1 SRYHRGHLDECDDL
15 EFATAR
21 QGGRRDPRTRQ
32 TAGVALSRSE
42 ALIDRRNVHLLGD
55 RSPVIV
61 RIVDAW
67 RQRDLLMMDGLVGVG
82 STGAR
87 CSSNAPSSCRR
98 RRRSTTAPRGC
109 ECAPTS
115 SLWLWCIA
123 PSAPSTRRPW
133 D

>member
-1 SRYHRGHLDECDDL
+1 RYHRGHLDECDDL

-67 RQRDLLMMDGLVGVG
+67 RQRDLLMMDGLVGDLAQQVRDG
-82 STGAR
+82 
-87 CSSNAPSSCRR
+87 
-98 RRRSTTAPRGC
+98 TAHSGHWSWLGPRI
-109 ECAPTS
+109 
-115 SLWLWCIA
+115 WLGFDLLHSMPMTIV
-123 PSAPSTRRPW
+123 
-133 D
+133 